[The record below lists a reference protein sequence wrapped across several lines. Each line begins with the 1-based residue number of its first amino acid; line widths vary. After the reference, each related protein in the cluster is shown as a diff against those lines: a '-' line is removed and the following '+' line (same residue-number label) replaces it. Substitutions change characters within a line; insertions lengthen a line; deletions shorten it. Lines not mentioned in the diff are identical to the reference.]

1 MSPST
6 DTEKE
11 GAAETPARDEIHGCI
26 NNHMT
31 STFTPID
38 SSEN

>member
-1 MSPST
+1 MEPMERAMEPMEEEEQSNS
-6 DTEKE
+6 
-11 GAAETPARDEIHGCI
+11 AS
-26 NNHMT
+26 NHMT